1 MVCEL
6 CERDVERLTSHHLI
20 PKLKG
25 GKNGSQARLCP
36 TCHRQVHA
44 LYSEG
49 TLAKRLNSI
58 PLLKADPQVAN
69 YVSWMQ
75 RQTASANFRVR
86 RSRGRY

>member
-6 CERDVERLTSHHLI
+6 CERDVERLTSHHLV

-25 GKNGSQARLCP
+25 GKNGPRARLCP

-49 TLAKRLNSI
+49 TLAKSLNSI

-69 YVSWMQ
+69 YVLWVQ
-75 RQTASANFRVR
+75 KQAAGANFRVR
-86 RSRGRY
+86 RWKGRH